1 MKLNISPHFIR
12 LLHMHKPYRWRLVLA
27 FIAMAVTA
35 GTEPVVPYI
44 FQVLLDK
51 GFVGKPA
58 FSLWLVPVAVIGI
71 FVIRGASTF
80 ASSYLMTWVTT
91 RILNEVRGQ
100 MFARMLDFPLAFYA
114 TNSVGKVINSIMF
127 EVQGITDMVT
137 RIFTSIIRS
146 ALTVLG
152 LLAWLL
158 YLNWVLT
165 IVTLVL
171 LPLLA
176 IVVRFT
182 SRNLKKLNQD
192 SLRVNA
198 ELTQVIE
205 ESTRAQQVIK
215 IFGGQDFEK
224 QRFHERSENL
234 RRYTMRMTKTFSSTV
249 PITQFMTASAVAI
262 VIVMALIQSGNGQIT
277 VGGFVSFITAMLML
291 LTPLKQLAEVNGP
304 LQRGMAAAEAVFS
317 LIDMP
322 TERTGGRNLGKRA
335 AGKIDLV
342 NLCFSY
348 PERDQL
354 ALDHVNLSVNAGETV
369 AFVGMSGGGKST
381 LVNMIPGFYSATSG
395 QILLDGE
402 PIEDISL
409 RSLRQQIAMVS
420 QNVVLFNGTII
431 DNVAYGDPHPDLA
444 KVEAALEA
452 AHLGNL
458 MKELHDGIHTVV
470 GDNGSRLSGGQ
481 RQRLAIARAIYKNA
495 PILILDEAT
504 SALDTESERAV
515 QAALDWLM
523 EGRTTFVIAHRLST
537 VERADRIVVL
547 SAGQV
552 VEVGSHNE
560 LLEKNGAYAKLYH
573 LQFSG
578 EGTEQDEVK
587 LQQLKKL
594 L

>member
-1 MKLNISPHFIR
+1 MKLNISPYFNR
-12 LLHMHKPYRWRLVLA
+12 LLHMHKPYRWRLTLA

-51 GFVGKPA
+51 GFVGKPT

-137 RIFTSIIRS
+137 RIFSSIIRS

-165 IVTLVL
+165 IVTLIL

-176 IVVRFT
+176 VVVRFT

-224 QRFHERSENL
+224 QRFHESSENL

-304 LQRGMAAAEAVFS
+304 LQRGMAAAEAVFN

-322 TERTGGRNLGKRA
+322 TERTGGRNLEKRA

-342 NLCFSY
+342 DLCFSY

-402 PIEDISL
+402 SIEDISL

-431 DNVAYGDPHPDLA
+431 DNVAYGDAHPDLA

-452 AHLGNL
+452 AHLGDL

-552 VEVGSHNE
+552 VEVGSHHE

-578 EGTEQDEVK
+578 EGTEQDEAK

>member
-1 MKLNISPHFIR
+1 MKLEMSPYFSR
-12 LLHMHKPYRWRLVLA
+12 LLRLHKPYRWRLVLA

-114 TNSVGKVINSIMF
+114 SNSVGKVINSIMF

-215 IFGGQDFEK
+215 IFGGQEFEK
-224 QRFHERSENL
+224 QRFHENSENL

-262 VIVMALIQSGNGQIT
+262 VIVMALIQSDNGQIT

-304 LQRGMAAAEAVFS
+304 LQRGMAAAEAVFN

-322 TERTGGRNLGKRA
+322 TERTGGRELPQRA
-335 AGKIDLV
+335 AGKIELV
-342 NLCFSY
+342 DLCFSY

-354 ALDHVNLSVNAGETV
+354 ALDHLNLSVNAGETV

-381 LVNMIPGFYSATSG
+381 LVNMIPGFYSPTSG

-402 PIEDISL
+402 SIEDISL
-409 RSLRQQIAMVS
+409 RSLRRQIAMVS

-431 DNVAYGDPHPDLA
+431 ENVAYGDANPDLA
-444 KVEAALEA
+444 RVEAALDA
-452 AHLGNL
+452 AHLGDL
-458 MKELHDGIHTVV
+458 MKELHDGIHTIV

-537 VERADRIVVL
+537 VERADRIVAL
-547 SAGQV
+547 SAGQI
-552 VEVGSHNE
+552 VEVGSHQE

-578 EGTEQDEVK
+578 EGAEQDEAK